1 MYWYRVGIDIPE
13 ILYKTDNCVGVESE
27 FLFRWGIEKSIR
39 KICVG
44 EAQKIITYCEF
55 KFKNAFLCL
64 GISLDSG

>member
-44 EAQKIITYCEF
+44 EAQKISRIVSSSSKMLFYVLE
-55 KFKNAFLCL
+55 
-64 GISLDSG
+64 SH